1 MRLLVVDDSAT
12 ERTLVARFLANAGC
26 RVETAVDGVDAL
38 ERFTTDPF
46 DVVVCDCDMPRMG
59 GLELCRAI
67 RGLPAGADTYL
78 IMLSGRDAAIAR
90 AQSIT
95 AGVDAFL
102 TKPCSPP
109 DLIKIVRAAE
119 LMLAAPLIH
128 AERRAS

>member
-1 MRLLVVDDSAT
+1 
-12 ERTLVARFLANAGC
+12 
-26 RVETAVDGVDAL
+26 
-38 ERFTTDPF
+38 
-46 DVVVCDCDMPRMG
+46 MPRMG

-67 RGLPAGADTYL
+67 REHPAGADTYL

-119 LMLAAPLIH
+119 LMFGAPQFHAA
-128 AERRAS
+128 RRAS